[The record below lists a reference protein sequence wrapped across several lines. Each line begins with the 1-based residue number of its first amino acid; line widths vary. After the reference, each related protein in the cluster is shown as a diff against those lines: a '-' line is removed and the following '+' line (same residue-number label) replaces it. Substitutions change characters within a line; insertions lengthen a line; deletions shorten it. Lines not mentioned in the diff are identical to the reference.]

1 MTYTLYISRKN
12 FPKIDSL
19 CKEYSSYREC
29 VLKKIEEKYGVRF
42 NKKFN
47 HHKRTKTGQ
56 SLCLHLYNDE
66 VEVLKKIAEQEGT
79 TVRKLVLS
87 LLGIE

>member
-1 MTYTLYISRKN
+1 MTYTLYISRRN
-12 FPKIDSL
+12 FPRLDSL

-29 VLKKIEEKYGVRF
+29 ILKLVEKKYGVRF
-42 NKKFN
+42 EKRFN